1 MQQECRIA
9 ATMTLAAAPTF
20 DMDSDGQDV
29 RAGIWRFGVPEY
41 YALAA
46 MVSVAIA
53 TYIFVTGDAQ
63 SERLLTPALV
73 AAIMVANLVPAMALI
88 VLIGSR
94 VARARAV
101 RSMAGGN
108 GRLHVRLVALFSL
121 IAAVPTLL
129 VVIFASLLFQFG
141 VDFWFSDRS
150 RGMFENAANLA
161 EGYYQEN
168 QRQVGANTF
177 AMATDLGTRLRQ
189 YPIDA
194 PGFNDYYLQQ
204 VVVRSLNESAII
216 EIGRDGLARTATA
229 INPDDRTAENRLSS
243 TMIARLDAGE
253 DVVVVRQA
261 NRIEAAA
268 RLPGTDRAYV
278 YASRDT
284 NVPGFQQSA
293 RASAVLADYNQL
305 FDRSQMLQLQFNGA
319 LYLGSLLLLALA
331 VIAAIVVAD
340 RIVRP
345 LGTLIGATRT
355 AAGGD
360 LSVRVTPPARDDE
373 ISVLTRA
380 FNRMTEQLEGQTRA
394 LVHANEQLETRRSF
408 IEAVLSGVSSAVVS
422 VDADRRILLA
432 NAAAERLI
440 DRPADELTG
449 LLLDDVAPELS
460 QLLTGK
466 EREAIV
472 QLARKDSEPATLAAK
487 AVAQG
492 DGFVLSFEDITQ
504 QLLDQRRAAWSDV
517 ARRIAHEIKNPLTPI
532 QLAAERLQRRFGD
545 RVEADAPTFR
555 KLTDTVIRQVHDMR
569 RMVDEFS
576 SFARMPKPTFGV
588 EDVRDILRQA
598 VFLFEV
604 AKPDIAFTVKTP
616 AEIDPLVCD
625 RRLLSQAITN
635 IVKNAVEAIE
645 EKRKDSDEV
654 AAGTIGVELET
665 GAHDAVVIRITDDG
679 IGLPEARE
687 AIAEPYM
694 TTRQGGTGLGL
705 AIVKKIVEQHYGE
718 LEFSDNPMGQGT
730 RVTLT
735 LHPDRLRPLA
745 GQGDENMLGRRE
757 TVPGRIRNRQD
768 KEDHGA

>member
-1 MQQECRIA
+1 MA
-9 ATMTLAAAPTF
+9 SPASLAHGDMPDEQAAPTRGWQF
-20 DMDSDGQDV
+20 
-29 RAGIWRFGVPEY
+29 AAPEY

-46 MVSVAIA
+46 IVSVAAA
-53 TYIFVTGDAQ
+53 TYIFVTGDSQ

-88 VLIGSR
+88 VLVGSR

-121 IAAVPTLL
+121 IAAAPTLL
-129 VVIFASLLFQFG
+129 VAIFASLLFQFG

-150 RGMFENAANLA
+150 RGMFENAAGLA
-161 EGYYQEN
+161 EGFYQEN
-168 QRQVGANTF
+168 RREVGANTV
-177 AMATDLGTRLRQ
+177 AMAQDLGDFLSRVPTDN
-189 YPIDA
+189 PD
-194 PGFNDYYLQQ
+194 FSNYYFQQ
-204 VVVRSLNESAII
+204 VVVRNLNESAII
-216 EIGRDGLARTATA
+216 EIGEDGVPRTAA
-229 INPDDRTAENRLSS
+229 MIDPDNREAENRLAPATVS
-243 TMIARLDAGE
+243 RLDAGE
-253 DVVVVRQA
+253 DVVVDVQPD
-261 NRIEAAA
+261 RIEATT
-268 RLPGTDRAYV
+268 RLPGPRRAYV
-278 YASRDT
+278 YASRDA
-284 NVPGFQQSA
+284 NVPGFQQWERA
-293 RASAVLADYNQL
+293 RSVLSDYNAL
-305 FDRSQMLQLQFNGA
+305 FQRSQLLQLQFNGA

-380 FNRMTEQLEGQTRA
+380 FNRMTEHLEGQTGA
-394 LVHANEQLETRRSF
+394 LVNVNEQLETRRSF

-422 VDADRRILLA
+422 VDADHRILLA

-440 DRPADELTG
+440 GLSAERLTG
-449 LLLDDVAPELS
+449 RPLADVVPELAR
-460 QLLTGK
+460 LLTGD

-472 QLARKDSEPATLAAK
+472 QLARSDAEPATLAAK

-532 QLAAERLQRRFGD
+532 QLAAERLQRRFGEK
-545 RVEADAPTFR
+545 VEGDEATFR
-555 KLTDTVIRQVHDMR
+555 RLTETIIRQVHDMR

-576 SFARMPKPTFGV
+576 SFARMPKPTFGT
-588 EDVRDILRQA
+588 EDIRDIVRQA

-604 AKPDIAFTVKTP
+604 AKPDIQFSVKTP
-616 AEIDPLVCD
+616 NEIEPLVCD

-645 EKRKDSDEV
+645 ERHKKSGAAVSGRVRAELDNGPNDE
-654 AAGTIGVELET
+654 L
-665 GAHDAVVIRITDDG
+665 VIRVTDDG
-679 IGLPEARE
+679 IGLPEARD

-718 LEFSDNPMGQGT
+718 LEFCDNPEGQGT
-730 RVTLT
+730 CVTLT

-745 GQGDENMLGRRE
+745 GKGDDAAMGKME
-757 TVPGRIRNRQD
+757 TVPGRIRNRQNR
-768 KEDHGA
+768 EDYGA

>member
-1 MQQECRIA
+1 MAQSPS
-9 ATMTLAAAPTF
+9 LTF
-20 DMDSDGQDV
+20 DMDSDGQEV
-29 RAGIWRFGVPEY
+29 RSGFWRFGAPEY
-41 YALAA
+41 YTLA
-46 MVSVAIA
+46 VIISVAIA

-73 AAIMVANLVPAMALI
+73 AAIMIVNLVPAMALI

-94 VARARAV
+94 VARGRAAR
-101 RSMAGGN
+101 SITGSS

-121 IAAVPTLL
+121 IAAAPTLL

-141 VDFWFSDRS
+141 VNFWYSDRS
-150 RGMFENAANLA
+150 RGMFENAASMA
-161 EGYYQEN
+161 QAFYEDSQKA
-168 QRQVGANTF
+168 VSANTT
-177 AMATDLGTRLRQ
+177 AMAKDLGVYLSR
-189 YPIDA
+189 YPIDSETFQNA
-194 PGFNDYYLQQ
+194 YGRQ
-204 VVVRSLNESAII
+204 VVLRELNESAII
-216 EIGRDGLARTATA
+216 EIGPDGIARTPVMVD
-229 INPDDRTAENRLSS
+229 PDNRAAETRISPE
-243 TMIARLDAGE
+243 TVARLNRGE
-253 DVVVVRQA
+253 EVVVLQKSD
-261 NRIEAAA
+261 RIEAAT
-268 RLPGTDRAYV
+268 RLPGRSNAYV
-278 YASRDT
+278 YASRDA
-284 NVPGFQQSA
+284 NILGWEQFNRA
-293 RASAVLADYNQL
+293 RSVLADYNAL
-305 FDRSQMLQLQFNGA
+305 FGRSQQLQLQFNGA

-331 VIAAIVVAD
+331 VFAAIVVAD

-355 AAGGD
+355 AADGD
-360 LSVRVTPPARDDE
+360 LSVRVTPPVRDDE
-373 ISVLTRA
+373 IAVLTRA
-380 FNRMTEQLEGQTRA
+380 FNRMTEQLEGQTGA
-394 LVHANEQLETRRSF
+394 LVSVNEQLEARRSF

-422 VDADRRILLA
+422 VDADHRILLA

-440 DRPADELTG
+440 CQSAECLTG
-449 LLLDDVAPELS
+449 RPLADVAPELAG
-460 QLLTGK
+460 LLASD

-472 QLARKDSEPATLAAK
+472 QLSRKDAEPATLAAK

-545 RVEADAPTFR
+545 KVEGDAATFR

-604 AKPDIAFTVKTP
+604 AKPDIAFAITIP
-616 AEIDPLVCD
+616 DEIEPLVCD
-625 RRLLSQAITN
+625 RRLLSQALTN
-635 IVKNAVEAIE
+635 IVKNAVEAVE
-645 EKRKDSDEV
+645 EKSKNSDVVPIGHIDAELDVSIEGELTIRV
-654 AAGTIGVELET
+654 A
-665 GAHDAVVIRITDDG
+665 DDG

-718 LEFSDNPMGQGT
+718 LEFSDNPAGQGT
-730 RVTLT
+730 CVTLT

-745 GQGDENMLGRRE
+745 GKGGETNMGHGE
-757 TVPGRIRNRQD
+757 SVPGRIRNRQD
-768 KEDHGA
+768 REDHGA

>member
-1 MQQECRIA
+1 M
-9 ATMTLAAAPTF
+9 ATSVPLA
-20 DMDSDGQDV
+20 SDGESGQPAP
-29 RAGIWRFGVPEY
+29 RARAWEFAAPEY
-41 YALAA
+41 YALA
-46 MVSVAIA
+46 VIISVGIA
-53 TYIFVTGDAQ
+53 TYIYVTGDAQ

-73 AAIMVANLVPAMALI
+73 AAIMVVNLVPAMALI

-94 VARARAV
+94 VARARAM
-101 RSMAGGN
+101 RSMAGGS

-121 IAAVPTLL
+121 IAATPTLL

-150 RGMFENAANLA
+150 RGMFENAAGLA

-168 QRQVGANTF
+168 QREVAANTV
-177 AMATDLGTRLRQ
+177 AMATDLGNVLERVRT
-189 YPIDA
+189 DA
-194 PGFNDYYLQQ
+194 PDFSSFYLQQ
-204 VVVRSLNESAII
+204 VVVRNLNESAII
-216 EIGRDGLARTATA
+216 EIGADGVARTAAA
-229 INPDDRTAENRLSS
+229 IDPDNRAAENRLQPAMV
-243 TMIARLDAGE
+243 TRLDAGE
-253 DVVVVRQA
+253 EVVVVRQSD
-261 NRIEAAA
+261 RIEAATK
-268 RLPGTDRAYV
+268 LPGTRRAYL
-278 YASRDT
+278 YASRDF
-284 NVPGFQQSA
+284 NVPGFQQSV
-293 RASAVLADYNQL
+293 RAGTVLADYNAL
-305 FDRSQMLQLQFNGA
+305 FARSQQLQLQFNGA

-331 VIAAIVVAD
+331 VVAAILVAD

-345 LGTLIGATRT
+345 LGTLVGATQT
-355 AAGGD
+355 AAEGD
-360 LSVRVTPPARDDE
+360 LSVRVTPTAHDDE

-380 FNRMTEQLEGQTRA
+380 FNRMTEQIQGQTGA
-394 LVHANEQLETRRSF
+394 LVSANEQIEARRSF

-422 VDADRRILLA
+422 VDAGHRILLA

-440 DRPADELTG
+440 GIKAEELTG
-449 LLLDDVAPELS
+449 QPLAEVAPELA
-460 QLLTGK
+460 QLITGD
-466 EREAIV
+466 EREGVV
-472 QLARKDSEPATLAAK
+472 QLARQHAEPATLAAK

-545 RVEADAPTFR
+545 KVEGDQATFR

-588 EDVRDILRQA
+588 EDLRDIVRQA

-604 AKPDIAFTVKTP
+604 AKPDIVFSVEVP
-616 AEIDPLVCD
+616 EEIEPLVCD
-625 RRLLSQAITN
+625 RRLLSQALTN

-645 EKRKDSDEV
+645 EKSKNSESSPLGHIRAVVDVRSEREV
-654 AAGTIGVELET
+654 AIL
-665 GAHDAVVIRITDDG
+665 ITDDG

-687 AIAEPYM
+687 TIAEPYM

-718 LEFSDNPMGQGT
+718 LDFADNPAGQGT

-745 GQGDENMLGRRE
+745 GQGNDAAAGQMES
-757 TVPGRIRNRQD
+757 VPGRIRNRKD
-768 KEDHGA
+768 RED

>member
-1 MQQECRIA
+1 MEPAASLANESDSVGPIA
-9 ATMTLAAAPTF
+9 RSSGWQFAA
-20 DMDSDGQDV
+20 
-29 RAGIWRFGVPEY
+29 PEY
-41 YALAA
+41 YTLALI
-46 MVSVAIA
+46 VSVAIS

-63 SERLLTPALV
+63 SERLLTPGLV
-73 AAIMVANLVPAMALI
+73 AAIMVVNLVPAMTLI

-94 VARARAV
+94 VARARAE
-101 RSMAGGN
+101 RTMAGGN

-121 IAAVPTLL
+121 IAAAPTLL
-129 VVIFASLLFQFG
+129 VVIFASLLFQYG

-150 RGMFENAANLA
+150 RGMFENAASLA

-177 AMATDLGTRLRQ
+177 AMASDLGKRLTQ
-189 YPIDA
+189 FPVDT
-194 PGFNDYYLQQ
+194 PGFSNYYLQQ

-216 EIGRDGLARTATA
+216 EIGNDGVARTAAA
-229 INPDDRTAENRLSS
+229 IDPDKRAAENRL
-243 TMIARLDAGE
+243 THAMITRLDAGQ

-261 NRIEAAA
+261 NRIEAAS
-268 RLPGTDRAYV
+268 RLPGTARAYV

-293 RASAVLADYNQL
+293 RAGAVLADYNDL
-305 FDRSQMLQLQFNGA
+305 FERSQQLQLQFNGA

-360 LSVRVTPPARDDE
+360 LSVRVTPPERDDE
-373 ISVLTRA
+373 IAVLTRA
-380 FNRMTEQLEGQTRA
+380 FNRMTEQLEGQTGA
-394 LVHANEQLETRRSF
+394 LVSVNEQLEARRSF

-422 VDADRRILLA
+422 VDADHRILLV
-432 NAAAERLI
+432 NAAAEHLI
-440 DRPADELTG
+440 GRSAADLTG
-449 LLLDDVAPELS
+449 QPLTEVAPELAR
-460 QLLTGK
+460 LLTGE
-466 EREAIV
+466 EREGVV
-472 QLARKDSEPATLAAK
+472 QLARRDAEPATLAAK
-487 AVAQG
+487 AVTQG

-545 RVEADAPTFR
+545 KVGGDEATFR
-555 KLTDTVIRQVHDMR
+555 KLTDTVVRQVHDMR

-588 EDVRDILRQA
+588 EDVRDILKQA

-604 AKPDIAFTVKTP
+604 AKPDIVFGVKTP
-616 AEIDPLVCD
+616 NEIEPLVCD
-625 RRLLSQAITN
+625 RRLLSQALTN

-645 EKRKDSDEV
+645 ENSKNPNQSPIGHIRAELDI
-654 AAGTIGVELET
+654 GTNGEII
-665 GAHDAVVIRITDDG
+665 IRVSDDG
-679 IGLPEARE
+679 IGLPEARD

-718 LEFSDNPMGQGT
+718 LEFCDNPLGQGT
-730 RVTLT
+730 CVTLT

-745 GQGDENMLGRRE
+745 GKGEDLVTGQIES
-757 TVPGRIRNRQD
+757 VPGRIRNRQGR
-768 KEDHGA
+768 EEYGA

>member
-1 MQQECRIA
+1 MARSA
-9 ATMTLAAAPTF
+9 SLTF
-20 DMDSDGQDV
+20 DIDSGEEEARSGV
-29 RAGIWRFGVPEY
+29 WRFAAPEY
-41 YALAA
+41 YTFA
-46 MVSVAIA
+46 VIISVAIA

-121 IAAVPTLL
+121 RAAAPTLL

-150 RGMFENAANLA
+150 RGMFENAASLA

-168 QRQVGANTF
+168 QKDVAANTV
-177 AMATDLGTRLRQ
+177 AMAKDIGAFLERVPTD
-189 YPIDA
+189 D
-194 PGFNDYYLQQ
+194 PGFSSYYFQQ
-204 VVVRSLNESAII
+204 VVVRSLNESAVI
-216 EIGRDGLARTATA
+216 EIGPDNVARTAA
-229 INPDDRTAENRLSS
+229 ALNPDNRPVENRLSPS
-243 TMIARLDAGE
+243 MVSRLDAGE
-253 DVVVVRQA
+253 QVVVVRLPD
-261 NRIEAAA
+261 RIEAAT
-268 RLPGTDRAYV
+268 RLPGSRRAYL
-278 YASRDT
+278 YASRDF
-284 NVPGFQQSA
+284 NVPGFQQSV
-293 RASAVLADYNQL
+293 RASTVLADYNGL
-305 FDRSQMLQLQFNGA
+305 FERSQQLQLQFNGA

-360 LSVRVTPPARDDE
+360 LSVRVTPPKRDDE

-380 FNRMTEQLEGQTRA
+380 FNRMTEQLEGQTGA
-394 LVHANEQLETRRSF
+394 LVSVNEQLETRRSF

-422 VDADRRILLA
+422 VDANHQILLA

-440 DRPADELTG
+440 CQSAENLTG
-449 LLLDDVAPELS
+449 RPLADVAPELAR
-460 QLLTGK
+460 LLTSE
-466 EREAIV
+466 EREGVV
-472 QLARKDSEPATLAAK
+472 QLARSDAEPATLAAK

-545 RVEADAPTFR
+545 KVEGDAATFR

-604 AKPDIAFTVKTP
+604 AKPDIVFTVQTP
-616 AEIDPLVCD
+616 HEIEPLVCD

-645 EKRKDSDEV
+645 EKSKNSDIIATGHVV
-654 AAGTIGVELET
+654 AELDIGI
-665 GAHDAVVIRITDDG
+665 DDKIVIRVTDDG
-679 IGLPEARE
+679 IGLPEARD

-718 LEFSDNPMGQGT
+718 LEFSDNPAGQGT
-730 RVTLT
+730 CVTLT

-745 GQGDENMLGRRE
+745 GKGGEASMGQAES
-757 TVPGRIRNRQD
+757 VPGRIRNRQD
-768 KEDHGA
+768 REDHGA

>member
-1 MQQECRIA
+1 MEPA
-9 ATMTLAAAPTF
+9 ASLGVESDSTDPTADSRGWHFAA
-20 DMDSDGQDV
+20 
-29 RAGIWRFGVPEY
+29 PEY
-41 YALAA
+41 YTLAIII
-46 MVSVAIA
+46 SVAIA

-73 AAIMVANLVPAMALI
+73 AAIMVVNLVPAMALI
-88 VLIGSR
+88 VLVGSR
-94 VARARAV
+94 IARARAV

-121 IAAVPTLL
+121 LAATPTLL

-161 EGYYQEN
+161 QGYYQEN
-168 QRQVGANTF
+168 QKQVEQNALVMANDISK
-177 AMATDLGTRLRQ
+177 AIKYAS
-189 YPIDA
+189 
-194 PGFNDYYLQQ
+194 FNDSDFKFFYVQQ
-204 VVVRSLNESAII
+204 VLFRGLNESAII
-216 EIGRDGLARTATA
+216 RMGDSGEYITEAMIEPDERDASERISPQDIKAL
-229 INPDDRTAENRLSS
+229 DDGKPIIIHQTDR
-243 TMIARLDAGE
+243 
-253 DVVVVRQA
+253 
-261 NRIEAAA
+261 RIEAATKIRGDKRLYLYVA
-268 RLPGTDRAYV
+268 RNTGALGLLQFGRA
-278 YASRDT
+278 RT
-284 NVPGFQQSA
+284 
-293 RASAVLADYNQL
+293 VLADYNDL
-305 FDRSQMLQLQFNGA
+305 FDRSQKLQLQFNGA

-360 LSVRVTPPARDDE
+360 LSVRVTPPAREDE
-373 ISVLTRA
+373 IAVLTSA
-380 FNRMTEQLEGQTRA
+380 FNRMTEQLEGQTGA
-394 LVHANEQLETRRSF
+394 LVTANAQLEARRSF

-422 VDADRRILLA
+422 VDASHHILLV

-440 DRPADELTG
+440 GQSAADLTG
-449 LLLDDVAPELS
+449 QPLADVAPELAG
-460 QLLTGK
+460 LLTSG
-466 EREAIV
+466 EREGVV
-472 QLARKDSEPATLAAK
+472 QLVRRDAEPATLAAK

-532 QLAAERLQRRFGD
+532 QLAAERLQRRFGEK
-545 RVEADAPTFR
+545 VEGDAPTFR
-555 KLTDTVIRQVHDMR
+555 RLTDTIVRQVHDMR

-604 AKPDIAFTVKTP
+604 AKPEIAFSVKTP
-616 AEIDPLVCD
+616 DEIEPLVCD
-625 RRLLSQAITN
+625 RRLLSQALTN

-645 EKRKDSDEV
+645 EKSDNI
-654 AAGTIGVELET
+654 ASSPIGHISAELAM
-665 GAHDAVVIRITDDG
+665 GDGDAIVIRVSDDG
-679 IGLPEARE
+679 VGLPQARDT
-687 AIAEPYM
+687 IAEPYM

-718 LEFSDNPMGQGT
+718 LEFCDNPAGQGT
-730 RVTLT
+730 CVTLT
-735 LHPDRLRPLA
+735 LHPGRLRSLA
-745 GQGDENMLGRRE
+745 SKGGELVTGQGES
-757 TVPGRIRNRQD
+757 VPGRVRNRQD
-768 KEDHGA
+768 REEYGA

>member
-1 MQQECRIA
+1 MVQPARLALDIDSDD
-9 ATMTLAAAPTF
+9 AAAR
-20 DMDSDGQDV
+20 S
-29 RAGIWRFGVPEY
+29 GIWRFAAPEY
-41 YALAA
+41 YTLAVIA
-46 MVSVAIA
+46 SVAIA

-88 VLIGSR
+88 VLVGSR
-94 VARARAV
+94 IARARAT
-101 RSMAGGN
+101 RSMGGGN

-129 VVIFASLLFQFG
+129 VVIFASLLFQYG

-150 RGMFENAANLA
+150 RGMFENAASLA

-168 QRQVGANTF
+168 QREVAANTG
-177 AMATDLGTRLRQ
+177 AMAKDLGAFLQRAST
-189 YPIDA
+189 DD
-194 PGFNDYYLQQ
+194 PGFSNYYFQQ
-204 VVVRSLNESAII
+204 VVVRNLNESAII
-216 EIGRDGLARTATA
+216 EIGVDNVARTAAA
-229 INPDDRTAENRLSS
+229 INPDDREAENRLSPA
-243 TMIARLDAGE
+243 ILARLDAGE
-253 DVVVVRQA
+253 DVVVVRQPD
-261 NRIEAAA
+261 RIEAAT
-268 RLPGTDRAYV
+268 RLPGTRRAYL
-278 YASRDT
+278 YASRDF
-284 NVPGFQQSA
+284 NVPGFQQSL
-293 RASAVLADYNQL
+293 RASNVLADYNDL
-305 FDRSQMLQLQFNGA
+305 FERSQQLQLQFNGA

-360 LSVRVTPPARDDE
+360 LSVRVSPPRRDDE
-373 ISVLTRA
+373 IAVLTRA
-380 FNRMTEQLEGQTRA
+380 FNRMTEQLEGQTSA
-394 LVHANEQLETRRSF
+394 LVNVNEQLEARRSF
-408 IEAVLSGVSSAVVS
+408 IEAVLSGVSSAVIS
-422 VDADRRILLA
+422 VDADHRILLA

-440 DRPADELTG
+440 EPDGEGLTG
-449 LLLDDVAPELS
+449 RPLAEVAPELAR
-460 QLLTGK
+460 LLDS
-466 EREAIV
+466 EEHEAIV
-472 QLARKDSEPATLAAK
+472 QLARKDAEPATLAAK

-545 RVEADAPTFR
+545 KVEGDTATFR

-588 EDVRDILRQA
+588 EDPRDILRQA

-604 AKPDIAFTVKTP
+604 AKPDIAFRIRTP
-616 AEIDPLVCD
+616 GEIDPLVCD
-625 RRLLSQAITN
+625 RRLLSQALTN

-645 EKRKDSDEV
+645 EKYKDSTEPAV
-654 AAGTIGVELET
+654 GRVEASLET
-665 GAHDAVVIRITDDG
+665 TDDGAVRITVADDG
-679 IGLPEARE
+679 IGLPEARD

-694 TTRQGGTGLGL
+694 TTRRGGTGLGL

-718 LEFSDNPMGQGT
+718 LEFTDNPAGQGT
-730 RVTLT
+730 CVTLT

-745 GQGDENMLGRRE
+745 GKGGGASTGQAES
-757 TVPGRIRNRQD
+757 VPGRIRTRQD
-768 KEDHGA
+768 REDHGA

>member
-1 MQQECRIA
+1 MKPA
-9 ATMTLAAAPTF
+9 ASLSSESDSAELAA
-20 DMDSDGQDV
+20 DSRGWHF
-29 RAGIWRFGVPEY
+29 AAPEY
-41 YALAA
+41 YTLAIII
-46 MVSVAIA
+46 SVAIA

-73 AAIMVANLVPAMALI
+73 AAIMVVNLVPAMALI
-88 VLIGSR
+88 VLVGSR
-94 VARARAV
+94 IARARAM

-121 IAAVPTLL
+121 LAATPTLL

-150 RGMFENAANLA
+150 RGMFENAASLA

-168 QRQVGANTF
+168 QREVGANTTVMAQDLSDYLAKAPINGRDF
-177 AMATDLGTRLRQ
+177 A
-189 YPIDA
+189 
-194 PGFNDYYLQQ
+194 NYYFQQ

-216 EIGRDGLARTATA
+216 EIGPDGIARTATA
-229 INPDDRTAENRLSS
+229 VAPDSRAADKRL
-243 TMIARLDAGE
+243 TPAMLHRLEAGE
-253 DVVVVRQA
+253 DVVVIRRA
-261 NRIEAAA
+261 DRIEAAT
-268 RLPGTDRAYV
+268 RLPGSHNAYV
-278 YASRDT
+278 YASRDF
-284 NVPGFQQSA
+284 NVPGFSQSI
-293 RASAVLADYNQL
+293 RAGNVLADYNDL
-305 FDRSQMLQLQFNGA
+305 FERSQQLQLQFNGA

-331 VIAAIVVAD
+331 VVAAIVVAD

-373 ISVLTRA
+373 IAVLTRA
-380 FNRMTEQLEGQTRA
+380 FNRMTEQLEGQTGA
-394 LVHANEQLETRRSF
+394 LVSVNAQLEARRRF

-422 VDADRRILLA
+422 VDADHRILLA

-440 DRPADELTG
+440 GQSAADLTG
-449 LLLDDVAPELS
+449 QPLADVAPELAR
-460 QLLTGK
+460 LLTSG
-466 EREAIV
+466 EREGVV
-472 QLARKDSEPATLAAK
+472 QLVRRDTEPATLAAK
-487 AVAQG
+487 AVAQD

-532 QLAAERLQRRFGD
+532 QLAAERLQRRFGEK
-545 RVEADAPTFR
+545 VEGDAPTFR
-555 KLTDTVIRQVHDMR
+555 RLTDTIVRQVHDMR

-588 EDVRDILRQA
+588 EDIRDILRQA

-604 AKPDIAFTVKTP
+604 AKPDIAFSVKTP
-616 AEIDPLVCD
+616 DEIEPLVCD
-625 RRLLSQAITN
+625 RRLLSQALTN

-645 EKRKDSDEV
+645 EKENDDSSPP
-654 AAGTIGVELET
+654 IGHIHAELAIGE
-665 GAHDAVVIRITDDG
+665 GDAIVIRVSDDG
-679 IGLPEARE
+679 IGLPQARE
-687 AIAEPYM
+687 TIAEPYM

-718 LEFSDNPMGQGT
+718 LEFRDNPAGRGT
-730 RVTLT
+730 CVTLT
-735 LHPDRLRPLA
+735 LHPKRLRSLA
-745 GQGDENMLGRRE
+745 GKGGELVTGQGES
-757 TVPGRIRNRQD
+757 VPGRVRNRQD
-768 KEDHGA
+768 REEYGA

>member
-1 MQQECRIA
+1 
-9 ATMTLAAAPTF
+9 MTQPTPLAF
-20 DMDSDGQDV
+20 DMDSDGLEA
-29 RAGIWRFGVPEY
+29 RSGFWRFAAPEY
-41 YALAA
+41 YALAL
-46 MVSVAIA
+46 MVSVGVA

-73 AAIMVANLVPAMALI
+73 AAIMVVNLVPAMALI

-121 IAAVPTLL
+121 IAAVPTML

-141 VDFWFSDRS
+141 VDFWYSDRS

-161 EGYYQEN
+161 QAFYEESQ
-168 QRQVGANTF
+168 QSVGAHTV
-177 AMATDLGTRLRQ
+177 AMAKDVAKYLERI
-189 YPIDA
+189 PIDSGMFA
-194 PGFNDYYLQQ
+194 DAYLNQ
-204 VVVRSLNESAII
+204 VVIRELNGSAII
-216 EIGRDGLARTATA
+216 EIGADGIARTPAMIDPDNRAAEARISPEMAT
-229 INPDDRTAENRLSS
+229 RLN
-243 TMIARLDAGE
+243 AGE
-253 DVVVVRQA
+253 DVVVTRRSD
-261 NRIEAAA
+261 RIEAVT
-268 RLPGTDRAYV
+268 RLPGRKNAYL
-278 YASRDT
+278 YAAR
-284 NVPGFQQSA
+284 NANLLGLQQFE
-293 RASAVLADYNQL
+293 RASTVLADYNAL
-305 FDRSQMLQLQFNGA
+305 FERSQLLQLQFNGA

-331 VIAAIVVAD
+331 VVGAIVVAD

-345 LGTLIGATRT
+345 LGTLVGAARI

-360 LSVRVTPPARDDE
+360 LSVRVTPSSRNDE
-373 ISVLTRA
+373 ITVLTLA
-380 FNRMTEQLEGQTRA
+380 FNRMTEQLQGQTGA
-394 LVHANEQLETRRSF
+394 LVSVNEQLEARRSF

-440 DRPADELTG
+440 CQSSETLTG
-449 LLLDDVAPELS
+449 QLLDDVAPELAR
-460 QLLTGK
+460 LLISD

-472 QLARKDSEPATLAAK
+472 QLSRKDAEPATLAAK

-545 RVEADAPTFR
+545 KVEGDAATFR

-588 EDVRDILRQA
+588 EDVRDILRQS

-604 AKPDIAFTVKTP
+604 AKPDIAFAVKTP
-616 AEIDPLVCD
+616 TEIGPLVCD
-625 RRLLSQAITN
+625 RRLLSQALTN

-645 EKRKDSDEV
+645 EKHKNSEV
-654 AAGTIGVELET
+654 VATGAVGAELEV
-665 GAHDAVVIRITDDG
+665 GANGEIVVRVTDDG
-679 IGLPEARE
+679 IGLPEARD

-718 LEFSDNPMGQGT
+718 LEFSDNPVGQGT
-730 RVTLT
+730 CVTMT
-735 LHPDRLRPLA
+735 LHPERLRPLA
-745 GQGDENMLGRRE
+745 GKGGEDGLDEGE
-757 TVPGRIRNRQD
+757 AVPGRIRNRQD
-768 KEDHGA
+768 REDNGA

>member
-1 MQQECRIA
+1 
-9 ATMTLAAAPTF
+9 MTQSSSLAF
-20 DMDSDGQDV
+20 DMDSGDEEA
-29 RAGIWRFGVPEY
+29 RSGIWRFAAPEY
-41 YALAA
+41 YTLAVI
-46 MVSVAIA
+46 VSVAIA

-73 AAIMVANLVPAMALI
+73 ATIMVANLVPAMTLI
-88 VLIGSR
+88 VLVGSR

-101 RSMAGGN
+101 HSMAGGR

-121 IAAVPTLL
+121 IAAAPTLL
-129 VVIFASLLFQFG
+129 VVIFASLLFQYG

-150 RGMFENAANLA
+150 RGMFENAASLA
-161 EGYYQEN
+161 EGYYQDN
-168 QRQVGANTF
+168 QREVGANTI
-177 AMATDLGTRLRQ
+177 AMATDLGGLLGKV
-189 YPIDA
+189 PIDA
-194 PGFNDYYLQQ
+194 PDFSDYYLKQ
-204 VVVRSLNESAII
+204 VVVRNLNESAII
-216 EIGRDGLARTATA
+216 EVGSDGIARTAA
-229 INPDDRTAENRLSS
+229 MIDPDNRAAENRLSP
-243 TMIARLDAGE
+243 TMVKRLDAGE
-253 DVVVVRQA
+253 EVVVIVQPD
-261 NRIEAAA
+261 RIEAAT
-268 RLPGTDRAYV
+268 RLPGQRRAYV
-278 YASRDT
+278 YASRDG
-284 NVPGFQQSA
+284 NVPAFKQSERA
-293 RASAVLADYNQL
+293 RTVLADYNGL
-305 FDRSQMLQLQFNGA
+305 FERSQLLQLQFNGA

-355 AAGGD
+355 AAEGD
-360 LSVRVTPPARDDE
+360 LSVRVTPPLRDDE
-373 ISVLTRA
+373 IAVLTRA
-380 FNRMTEQLEGQTRA
+380 FNRMTEQLERQTGT
-394 LVHANEQLETRRSF
+394 LVSVNEQLETRRSF

-422 VDADRRILLA
+422 VDADHRILLA

-440 DRPADELTG
+440 CQSAECLTG
-449 LLLDDVAPELS
+449 RPLADVAPELVRL
-460 QLLTGK
+460 LLTGE

-472 QLARKDSEPATLAAK
+472 QLSRKDAEPATLAAK

-545 RVEADAPTFR
+545 KVEGDAVTFR

-588 EDVRDILRQA
+588 EDIRDILRQA

-604 AKPDIAFTVKTP
+604 AKPDIAFAVKTP
-616 AEIDPLVCD
+616 GEIEPLVCD
-625 RRLLSQAITN
+625 RRLLSQALTN

-645 EKRKDSDEV
+645 EKFKNLDSVATGHV
-654 AAGTIGVELET
+654 AAELQVEADGVI
-665 GAHDAVVIRITDDG
+665 VIRVTDDG
-679 IGLPEARE
+679 IGLPEARD

-718 LEFSDNPMGQGT
+718 LEFSDNPAGQGT
-730 RVTLT
+730 CVTLT

-745 GQGDENMLGRRE
+745 GKGGDGSMGQAES
-757 TVPGRIRNRQD
+757 VPGRMRNRQD
-768 KEDHGA
+768 REDHGA

>member
-1 MQQECRIA
+1 MANGVTVAGEIESEGQGLRSRAWNFA
-9 ATMTLAAAPTF
+9 A
-20 DMDSDGQDV
+20 
-29 RAGIWRFGVPEY
+29 PEY
-41 YALAA
+41 YTLALI
-46 MVSVAIA
+46 VSVGIA
-53 TYIFVTGDAQ
+53 TYVFVTGDAQ

-121 IAAVPTLL
+121 IAAAPTLL
-129 VVIFASLLFQFG
+129 VAIFASLLFQFG

-150 RGMFENAANLA
+150 RGMFENAAGLA

-168 QRQVGANTF
+168 QREVGANTVM
-177 AMATDLGTRLRQ
+177 MAKDLGNLLSQVPVEDPDFT
-189 YPIDA
+189 
-194 PGFNDYYLQQ
+194 NYYLQQ
-204 VVVRSLNESAII
+204 VVVRNLNESAVI
-216 EIGRDGLARTATA
+216 EVGKDGIARTAA
-229 INPDDRTAENRLSS
+229 MIDPDNRAAESRLTP
-243 TMIARLDAGE
+243 TMMKRLNAGE
-253 DVVVVRQA
+253 EVVVVRQSD
-261 NRIEAAA
+261 RIEAAT
-268 RLPGTDRAYV
+268 RLPGNRDAYV
-278 YASRDT
+278 YASRDS
-284 NVPGFQQSA
+284 NVPGFQQSV
-293 RASAVLADYNQL
+293 RAGTVLADYNAL
-305 FDRSQMLQLQFNGA
+305 FERSQLLQLQFNGA

-345 LGTLIGATRT
+345 LGTLVGATRT
-355 AAGGD
+355 AAEGD
-360 LSVRVTPPARDDE
+360 LSVRVIPSPRDDE
-373 ISVLTRA
+373 ISVLSRA
-380 FNRMTEQLEGQTRA
+380 FNRMTEQIQGQTSA
-394 LVHANEQLETRRSF
+394 LVSANEQIEARRTF

-422 VDADRRILLA
+422 VDADHHILLI

-440 DRPADELTG
+440 GSRAEDLTG
-449 LLLDDVAPELS
+449 RPLEEVAPELAR
-460 QLLTGK
+460 LITGD
-466 EREAIV
+466 EREAVV
-472 QLARKDSEPATLAAK
+472 QLARKEGEPATLAAK

-545 RVEADAPTFR
+545 KVEGDQATFK

-588 EDVRDILRQA
+588 EDIRDILKQA

-604 AKPDIAFTVKTP
+604 AKPDIAFSVQAP
-616 AEIDPLVCD
+616 NEIEPLVCD
-625 RRLLSQAITN
+625 RRLLSQALTN

-645 EKRKDSDEV
+645 ENTKNTEISP
-654 AAGTIGVELET
+654 IGHIQAVLDM
-665 GAHDAVVIRITDDG
+665 GHDRDVVIRITDDG
-679 IGLPEARE
+679 IGLPDARDT
-687 AIAEPYM
+687 IAEPYM

-718 LEFSDNPMGQGT
+718 LDFCDNPAGKGT
-730 RVTLT
+730 CVTLT
-735 LHPDRLRPLA
+735 LHPDRLRPLVGTGSDTTT
-745 GQGDENMLGRRE
+745 GQAES
-757 TVPGRIRNRQD
+757 VPGRSRNRQD
-768 KEDHGA
+768 RDDHGA

>member
-1 MQQECRIA
+1 MAQS
-9 ATMTLAAAPTF
+9 APLIPP
-20 DMDSDGQDV
+20 DDIDRQPS
-29 RAGIWRFGVPEY
+29 RAWRFAAPEY
-41 YALAA
+41 YTLAL
-46 MVSVAIA
+46 MLSIGIA

-73 AAIMVANLVPAMALI
+73 AAIMIVNLVPAMALI

-94 VARARAV
+94 IARSRAE
-101 RSMAGGN
+101 RTMGGGN

-121 IAAVPTLL
+121 LAAVPTLL
-129 VVIFASLLFQFG
+129 VVIFASLLFQYG

-150 RGMFENAANLA
+150 RGMFENAASLA

-168 QRQVGANTF
+168 QREVASNTVV
-177 AMATDLGTRLRQ
+177 MAGDLGDKLAQ
-189 YPIDA
+189 VSIDSL
-194 PGFNDYYLQQ
+194 PFRDYYYLQ
-204 VVVRSLNESAII
+204 VLSRNLNESAII
-216 EIGRDGLARTATA
+216 EIGKDGIARTAA
-229 INPDDRTAENRLSS
+229 MIDPDNRDAKSRLSQEVVS
-243 TMIARLDAGE
+243 RLDAGE
-253 DVVVVRQA
+253 DVVVVRRSD
-261 NRIEAAA
+261 RIEATT
-268 RLPGTDRAYV
+268 RLPGTSRAYLF
-278 YASRDT
+278 ASRDF
-284 NVPGFQQSA
+284 NVPGFQQSQ
-293 RASAVLADYNQL
+293 RANTVLADYNSL
-305 FDRSQMLQLQFNGA
+305 FERSQQLQVRFNGA

-360 LSVRVTPPARDDE
+360 LSVRVPLPARDDE
-373 ISVLTRA
+373 IAVLTNA
-380 FNRMTEQLEGQTRA
+380 FNRMTEQLQGQTSA
-394 LVHANEQLETRRSF
+394 LVSANKQLETRRSF
-408 IEAVLSGVSSAVVS
+408 IEAVLSGVTSAVVS
-422 VDADRRILLA
+422 VGPDRRILLA

-440 DRPADELTG
+440 RSEGEGLTG
-449 LLLDDVAPELS
+449 RSLVDVAPELVAVID
-460 QLLTGK
+460 GD
-466 EREAIV
+466 EHEAIV
-472 QLARKDSEPATLAAK
+472 QLARRDAEPATLAAK

-545 RVEADAPTFR
+545 KVQGDEATFR

-588 EDVRDILRQA
+588 EDVRDILKQA

-604 AKPDIAFTVKTP
+604 AKPDILFSIKAP
-616 AEIDPLVCD
+616 NEIEPLVCD
-625 RRLLSQAITN
+625 RRLLSQALTN

-645 EKRKDSDEV
+645 ERSKKSGDTTGGHIAASLDIGPQGEV
-654 AAGTIGVELET
+654 RIQ
-665 GAHDAVVIRITDDG
+665 VVDDG
-679 IGLPEARE
+679 IGLPEARD

-705 AIVKKIVEQHYGE
+705 AIVLKIVEQHYGE
-718 LEFSDNPMGQGT
+718 LEFTDNPAGQGT
-730 RVTLT
+730 CVTLT
-735 LHPDRLRPLA
+735 LHPERLRPLA
-745 GQGDENMLGRRE
+745 GKGGEGEAGQAES
-757 TVPGRIRNRQD
+757 VPGRIRNRQD
-768 KEDHGA
+768 REDHGA

>member
-1 MQQECRIA
+1 MVQPARLALDIDSDE
-9 ATMTLAAAPTF
+9 AAAR
-20 DMDSDGQDV
+20 S
-29 RAGIWRFGVPEY
+29 GIWRFAAPEY
-41 YALAA
+41 YTLAVIA
-46 MVSVAIA
+46 SVAIA

-88 VLIGSR
+88 VLVGSR
-94 VARARAV
+94 IARARAT
-101 RSMAGGN
+101 RSMGGGN

-129 VVIFASLLFQFG
+129 VVIFASLLFQYG

-150 RGMFENAANLA
+150 RGMFENAASLA

-168 QRQVGANTF
+168 QREVAANTG
-177 AMATDLGTRLRQ
+177 AMAKDLGAFLQRAST
-189 YPIDA
+189 DD
-194 PGFNDYYLQQ
+194 PGFSNYYFQQ
-204 VVVRSLNESAII
+204 VVVRNLNESAII
-216 EIGRDGLARTATA
+216 EIGVDNVARTAAA
-229 INPDDRTAENRLSS
+229 INPDDREAENRLSPA
-243 TMIARLDAGE
+243 ILARLDAGE
-253 DVVVVRQA
+253 DVVVVRQPD
-261 NRIEAAA
+261 RIEAAT
-268 RLPGTDRAYV
+268 RLPGTRRAYL
-278 YASRDT
+278 YASRDF
-284 NVPGFQQSA
+284 NVPGFQQSL
-293 RASAVLADYNQL
+293 RASNVLADYNDL
-305 FDRSQMLQLQFNGA
+305 FERSQQLQLQFNGA

-360 LSVRVTPPARDDE
+360 LSVRVSPPRRDDE
-373 ISVLTRA
+373 IAVLTRA
-380 FNRMTEQLEGQTRA
+380 FNRMTEQLEGQTSA
-394 LVHANEQLETRRSF
+394 LVNVNEQLEARRSF
-408 IEAVLSGVSSAVVS
+408 IEAVLSGVSSAVIS
-422 VDADRRILLA
+422 VDADHRILLA

-440 DRPADELTG
+440 EPDGEGLTG
-449 LLLDDVAPELS
+449 RPLAEVAPELAR
-460 QLLTGK
+460 LLDS
-466 EREAIV
+466 EEHEAIV
-472 QLARKDSEPATLAAK
+472 QLARKDAEPATLAAK

-545 RVEADAPTFR
+545 KVEGDTATFR

-588 EDVRDILRQA
+588 EDPRDILRQA

-604 AKPDIAFTVKTP
+604 AKPDIAFRVRTP
-616 AEIDPLVCD
+616 GEIDPLVCD
-625 RRLLSQAITN
+625 RRLLSQALTN

-645 EKRKDSDEV
+645 EKYKDSTEPAV
-654 AAGTIGVELET
+654 GRVEASLET
-665 GAHDAVVIRITDDG
+665 TDDGAVRITVADDG
-679 IGLPEARE
+679 IGLPEARD

-694 TTRQGGTGLGL
+694 TTRRGGTGLGL

-718 LEFSDNPMGQGT
+718 LEFTDNPAGQGT
-730 RVTLT
+730 CVTLT

-745 GQGDENMLGRRE
+745 GKGGGGSTGQAES
-757 TVPGRIRNRQD
+757 VPGRIRTRQD
-768 KEDHGA
+768 REDHGA

>member
-1 MQQECRIA
+1 MAQSPS
-9 ATMTLAAAPTF
+9 LTF
-20 DMDSDGQDV
+20 DMDSDGQEV
-29 RAGIWRFGVPEY
+29 RSGFWRFGAPEY
-41 YALAA
+41 YTLA
-46 MVSVAIA
+46 VIISVAIA

-73 AAIMVANLVPAMALI
+73 AAIMIVNLVPAMALI

-94 VARARAV
+94 VARGRAAR
-101 RSMAGGN
+101 SITGSS

-121 IAAVPTLL
+121 IAAAPTLL

-141 VDFWFSDRS
+141 VNFWYSDRS
-150 RGMFENAANLA
+150 RGMFENAASMA
-161 EGYYQEN
+161 QAFYEDSQKA
-168 QRQVGANTF
+168 VSANTT
-177 AMATDLGTRLRQ
+177 AMAKDLGVYLSR
-189 YPIDA
+189 YPIDSETFQNA
-194 PGFNDYYLQQ
+194 YGRQ
-204 VVVRSLNESAII
+204 VVLRELNESAII
-216 EIGRDGLARTATA
+216 EIGPDGIARTPVMVD
-229 INPDDRTAENRLSS
+229 PDNRAAETRISPE
-243 TMIARLDAGE
+243 TVARLNRGE
-253 DVVVVRQA
+253 EVVVLQKSD
-261 NRIEAAA
+261 RIEAAT
-268 RLPGTDRAYV
+268 RLPGRSNAYV
-278 YASRDT
+278 YASRDA
-284 NVPGFQQSA
+284 NILGWEQFNRA
-293 RASAVLADYNQL
+293 RSVLADYNAL
-305 FDRSQMLQLQFNGA
+305 FGRSQQLQLQFNGA

-331 VIAAIVVAD
+331 VFAAIVVAD

-355 AAGGD
+355 AADGD
-360 LSVRVTPPARDDE
+360 LSVRVTPPVRDDE
-373 ISVLTRA
+373 IAVLTRA
-380 FNRMTEQLEGQTRA
+380 FNRMTEQLEGQTGA
-394 LVHANEQLETRRSF
+394 LVSVNEQLEARRSF

-422 VDADRRILLA
+422 VDADHRILLA

-440 DRPADELTG
+440 CQSAECLTG
-449 LLLDDVAPELS
+449 RPLADVAPELVG
-460 QLLTGK
+460 LLTSD

-472 QLARKDSEPATLAAK
+472 QLSRKDAEPATLAAK

-545 RVEADAPTFR
+545 KVEGDAATFR

-604 AKPDIAFTVKTP
+604 AKPDIAFAITIP
-616 AEIDPLVCD
+616 DEIEPLVCD
-625 RRLLSQAITN
+625 RRLLSQALTN
-635 IVKNAVEAIE
+635 IVKNAVEAVE
-645 EKRKDSDEV
+645 EKSKNSDVVPIGHIDAELDVSIEGELTIRV
-654 AAGTIGVELET
+654 A
-665 GAHDAVVIRITDDG
+665 DDG

-718 LEFSDNPMGQGT
+718 LEFSDNPAGQGT
-730 RVTLT
+730 CVTLT

-745 GQGDENMLGRRE
+745 GKGGETNMGHGE
-757 TVPGRIRNRQD
+757 SVPGRIRNRQD
-768 KEDHGA
+768 REDHGA

>member
-1 MQQECRIA
+1 MKPAASLANESDSPGPIA
-9 ATMTLAAAPTF
+9 RSSGWQFAA
-20 DMDSDGQDV
+20 
-29 RAGIWRFGVPEY
+29 PEY
-41 YALAA
+41 YTLALI
-46 MVSVAIA
+46 VSVAIA

-63 SERLLTPALV
+63 SERLLTPGLV
-73 AAIMVANLVPAMALI
+73 AAIMVVNLVPAMTLI

-94 VARARAV
+94 VARARAE
-101 RSMAGGN
+101 RTMAGGN

-121 IAAVPTLL
+121 IAAAPTLL
-129 VVIFASLLFQFG
+129 VVIFASLLFQYG

-150 RGMFENAANLA
+150 RGMFENAASLA

-177 AMATDLGTRLRQ
+177 AMASDLGKRLTQ
-189 YPIDA
+189 FPVDT
-194 PGFNDYYLQQ
+194 PGFSNYYLQQ

-216 EIGRDGLARTATA
+216 EIGNDGVARTAAA
-229 INPDDRTAENRLSS
+229 IDPDKRAAENRL
-243 TMIARLDAGE
+243 THAMITRLDAGQ

-261 NRIEAAA
+261 NRIEAAS
-268 RLPGTDRAYV
+268 RLPGTARAYV

-293 RASAVLADYNQL
+293 RAGAVLADYNDL
-305 FDRSQMLQLQFNGA
+305 FERSQQLQLQFNGA

-360 LSVRVTPPARDDE
+360 LSVRVTPPERDDE
-373 ISVLTRA
+373 IAVLTRA
-380 FNRMTEQLEGQTRA
+380 FNRMTEQLEGQTGA
-394 LVHANEQLETRRSF
+394 LVSVNEQLEARRSF

-422 VDADRRILLA
+422 VDADHRILLV
-432 NAAAERLI
+432 NAAAEHLI
-440 DRPADELTG
+440 GRSAADLTG
-449 LLLDDVAPELS
+449 QPLTEVAPELAR
-460 QLLTGK
+460 LLTGD
-466 EREAIV
+466 EREGVV
-472 QLARKDSEPATLAAK
+472 QLARRDAEPATLAAK
-487 AVAQG
+487 AVTQG

-545 RVEADAPTFR
+545 KVGGDEATFR
-555 KLTDTVIRQVHDMR
+555 KLTDTVVRQVHDMR

-588 EDVRDILRQA
+588 EDVRDILKQA

-604 AKPDIAFTVKTP
+604 AKPDIVFGVKTP
-616 AEIDPLVCD
+616 NEIEPLVCD
-625 RRLLSQAITN
+625 RRLLSQALTN

-645 EKRKDSDEV
+645 ENSKNPNQPPIGHIRAELDIGSNDE
-654 AAGTIGVELET
+654 II
-665 GAHDAVVIRITDDG
+665 IRVSDDG
-679 IGLPEARE
+679 IGLPEARD

-718 LEFSDNPMGQGT
+718 LEFRDNPLGQGT
-730 RVTLT
+730 CVTLT

-745 GQGDENMLGRRE
+745 GKGEDLVTGQIES
-757 TVPGRIRNRQD
+757 VPGRIRNRQGR
-768 KEDHGA
+768 EEYGA

>member
-1 MQQECRIA
+1 MA
-9 ATMTLAAAPTF
+9 HAAPLTH
-20 DMDSDGQDV
+20 DIDSADQDA
-29 RAGIWRFGVPEY
+29 RSGFWRFAAPEY
-41 YALAA
+41 YTLALIISIG
-46 MVSVAIA
+46 VA
-53 TYIFVTGDAQ
+53 TYVFVTGDAQ

-88 VLIGSR
+88 VLVGSR

-101 RSMAGGN
+101 RSMEGGN

-121 IAAVPTLL
+121 IAAAPTLL

-168 QRQVGANTF
+168 QRNVGDNTV
-177 AMATDLGTRLRQ
+177 AMATDLG
-189 YPIDA
+189 
-194 PGFNDYYLQQ
+194 GFLDRVSINDPAFSNYFFQQ

-216 EIGRDGLARTATA
+216 EIGADGVARTAA
-229 INPDDRTAENRLSS
+229 ALDPDARSVENRLSPA
-243 TMIARLDAGE
+243 MVDRLDKGE
-253 DVVVVRQA
+253 KVVVVREA
-261 NRIEAAA
+261 DRIEAAT
-268 RLPGTDRAYV
+268 RLPGATRAYV
-278 YASRDT
+278 YASRDF
-284 NVPGFQQSA
+284 NVPGFQQSI
-293 RASAVLADYNQL
+293 RAGTVLADYNAL
-305 FDRSQMLQLQFNGA
+305 FQRSQLLQLQFNGA

-380 FNRMTEQLEGQTRA
+380 FNRMTEQLQGQTGA
-394 LVHANEQLETRRSF
+394 LVSVNEQLEARRSF
-408 IEAVLSGVSSAVVS
+408 IEAVLSGVSSAVIS
-422 VDADRRILLA
+422 VDADHRILLA
-432 NAAAERLI
+432 NAAAESLI
-440 DRPADELTG
+440 CQSTDCLTG
-449 LLLDDVAPELS
+449 RPLVEVAPELAR
-460 QLLTGK
+460 LLTSD
-466 EREAIV
+466 EHEAIV
-472 QLARKDSEPATLAAK
+472 QLARANAEPATLAAK

-492 DGFVLSFEDITQ
+492 EGFVLSFEDITQ

-545 RVEADAPTFR
+545 KIEGDSATFK

-604 AKPDIAFTVKTP
+604 AKPEIVFAVKTP
-616 AEIDPLVCD
+616 DEIEPLVCD
-625 RRLLSQAITN
+625 RLLLSQAMTN

-645 EKRKDSDEV
+645 EKSKN
-654 AAGTIGVELET
+654 AGAIPVGHIDAELVMGLRGEM
-665 GAHDAVVIRITDDG
+665 VIRIADDG
-679 IGLPEARE
+679 IGLPQARE

-718 LEFSDNPMGQGT
+718 LEFSDNPAGQGT
-730 RVTLT
+730 AVTLT
-735 LHPDRLRPLA
+735 LHPDRLRALA
-745 GQGDENMLGRRE
+745 GTSEEISMGQAES
-757 TVPGRIRNRQD
+757 VPGRIRNRQD
-768 KEDHGA
+768 REEHGA

>member
-1 MQQECRIA
+1 MRSSGWQFA
-9 ATMTLAAAPTF
+9 A
-20 DMDSDGQDV
+20 
-29 RAGIWRFGVPEY
+29 PEY
-41 YALAA
+41 YTLA
-46 MVSVAIA
+46 VIISVAIA

-88 VLIGSR
+88 VLVGSR

-121 IAAVPTLL
+121 IAAAPTLL
-129 VVIFASLLFQFG
+129 VVIFASLLFQYG

-150 RGMFENAANLA
+150 RGMFENAASLA
-161 EGYYQEN
+161 QGYYQEN
-168 QRQVGANTF
+168 QREVGANTI
-177 AMATDLGTRLRQ
+177 AMAKDLGSFLSRV
-189 YPIDA
+189 PIDD
-194 PGFNDYYLQQ
+194 PDFSNYYLQQ
-204 VVVRSLNESAII
+204 VVVRNLNESAII
-216 EIGRDGLARTATA
+216 EIGSDGVARTPAM
-229 INPDDRTAENRLSS
+229 IDPDNRAAENRISPS
-243 TMIARLDAGE
+243 MVSRLDAGE
-253 DVVVVRQA
+253 EVVVARQSD
-261 NRIEAAA
+261 RIEAAT
-268 RLPGTDRAYV
+268 RLPGPRRAYL
-278 YASRDT
+278 YASRDA
-284 NVPGFQQSA
+284 NVLGLQQFERA
-293 RASAVLADYNQL
+293 RTVLADYNGL
-305 FDRSQMLQLQFNGA
+305 FQRSQQLQLQFNGA

-331 VIAAIVVAD
+331 VVAAIVVAD

-360 LSVRVTPPARDDE
+360 LSVRVTPPASNDE

-380 FNRMTEQLEGQTRA
+380 FNRMTEQLQGQTGA
-394 LVHANEQLETRRSF
+394 LVSVNEQLEARRSF

-422 VDADRRILLA
+422 VDTDHRILLV

-440 DRPADELTG
+440 GQPAETLTG
-449 LLLDDVAPELS
+449 QSLADVAPELAR
-460 QLLTGK
+460 LLTAD

-472 QLARKDSEPATLAAK
+472 QLARKDAEPATLAAK
-487 AVAQG
+487 TVALG
-492 DGFVLSFEDITQ
+492 EGFVLSFEDITQ

-545 RVEADAPTFR
+545 KVEGDQATFR
-555 KLTDTVIRQVHDMR
+555 RLTDTVIRQVHDMR

-604 AKPDIAFTVKTP
+604 AKPDIAFRISM
-616 AEIDPLVCD
+616 ADEIEPLVCD
-625 RRLLSQAITN
+625 RRLLSQALTN

-645 EKRKDSDEV
+645 EKIKNPGSTPVGHIR
-654 AAGTIGVELET
+654 AELELT
-665 GAHDAVVIRITDDG
+665 PDGEMVIRVSDDG

-718 LEFSDNPMGQGT
+718 LDFADNPEGQGT

-745 GQGDENMLGRRE
+745 GQGADMTTGQMES
-757 TVPGRIRNRQD
+757 VPGRIRNRQD
-768 KEDHGA
+768 REDYGA

>member
-1 MQQECRIA
+1 MASLAPLPIDRDSGEPEVRSSGWQFA
-9 ATMTLAAAPTF
+9 A
-20 DMDSDGQDV
+20 
-29 RAGIWRFGVPEY
+29 PEY
-41 YALAA
+41 YTLA
-46 MVSVAIA
+46 VIISVAIA

-88 VLIGSR
+88 VLVGSR

-121 IAAVPTLL
+121 IAAAPTLL
-129 VVIFASLLFQFG
+129 VVIFASLLFQYG

-150 RGMFENAANLA
+150 RGMFENAASLA
-161 EGYYQEN
+161 QGYYQEN
-168 QRQVGANTF
+168 QREVGANTI
-177 AMATDLGTRLRQ
+177 AMAKDLGSFLSRV
-189 YPIDA
+189 PIDD
-194 PGFNDYYLQQ
+194 PDFSNYYLQQ
-204 VVVRSLNESAII
+204 VVVRNLNESAII
-216 EIGRDGLARTATA
+216 EIGSDGVARTPAM
-229 INPDDRTAENRLSS
+229 IDPDNRAAENRISPS
-243 TMIARLDAGE
+243 MVSRLDAGE
-253 DVVVVRQA
+253 EVVVARQSD
-261 NRIEAAA
+261 RIEAAT
-268 RLPGTDRAYV
+268 RLPGPRRAYL
-278 YASRDT
+278 YASRDA
-284 NVPGFQQSA
+284 NVLGLQQFERA
-293 RASAVLADYNQL
+293 RTVLADYNGL
-305 FDRSQMLQLQFNGA
+305 FQRSQQLQLQFNGA

-331 VIAAIVVAD
+331 VVAAIVVAD

-360 LSVRVTPPARDDE
+360 LSVRVTPPASNDE

-380 FNRMTEQLEGQTRA
+380 FNRMTEQLQGQTGA
-394 LVHANEQLETRRSF
+394 LVSVNEQLEARRSF

-422 VDADRRILLA
+422 VDTDHRILLV

-440 DRPADELTG
+440 GQPAETLTG
-449 LLLDDVAPELS
+449 QSLADVAPELAR
-460 QLLTGK
+460 LLTAD

-472 QLARKDSEPATLAAK
+472 QLARKDAEPATLAAK
-487 AVAQG
+487 TVALG
-492 DGFVLSFEDITQ
+492 EGFVLSFEDITQ

-545 RVEADAPTFR
+545 KVEGDQATFR
-555 KLTDTVIRQVHDMR
+555 RLTDTVIRQVHDMR

-604 AKPDIAFTVKTP
+604 AKPDIAFRISM
-616 AEIDPLVCD
+616 ADEIEPLVCD
-625 RRLLSQAITN
+625 RRLLSQALTN

-645 EKRKDSDEV
+645 EKTKNPGATPV
-654 AAGTIGVELET
+654 GHIHAELELT
-665 GAHDAVVIRITDDG
+665 PDGEMVIRVSDDG

-718 LEFSDNPMGQGT
+718 LDFADNPEGQGT

-745 GQGDENMLGRRE
+745 GQGADMTTGQMES
-757 TVPGRIRNRQD
+757 VPGRIRNRQD
-768 KEDHGA
+768 REDYGA

>member
-1 MQQECRIA
+1 MA
-9 ATMTLAAAPTF
+9 HAAPLTHDIDPAAPDARSGF
-20 DMDSDGQDV
+20 
-29 RAGIWRFGVPEY
+29 WRFAVPEY
-41 YALAA
+41 YTLAL
-46 MVSVAIA
+46 VISVGIA
-53 TYIFVTGDAQ
+53 TYVFVTGDAQ

-101 RSMAGGN
+101 RSMEGGN

-121 IAAVPTLL
+121 IAAAPTLL

-168 QRQVGANTF
+168 QRDVGDNTI
-177 AMATDLGTRLRQ
+177 AMAKDLGSFLDRASTSD
-189 YPIDA
+189 PA
-194 PGFNDYYLQQ
+194 FSNYYFQQ
-204 VVVRSLNESAII
+204 VVVRNLNESAVI
-216 EIGRDGLARTATA
+216 EIGADGVARTAAA
-229 INPDDRTAENRLSS
+229 IDPDDRAADNRLSP
-243 TMIARLDAGE
+243 TMIARLEAGE
-253 DVVVVRQA
+253 EVVVVRESD
-261 NRIEAAA
+261 RIEAAA
-268 RLPGTDRAYV
+268 RLPGAQRAYV
-278 YASRDT
+278 YASRDF
-284 NVPGFQQSA
+284 NVPGFQQSI
-293 RASAVLADYNQL
+293 RAGTVLADYNAL
-305 FDRSQMLQLQFNGA
+305 FQRSQLLQLQFNGA

-360 LSVRVTPPARDDE
+360 LSVRVTPPVRDDE

-380 FNRMTEQLEGQTRA
+380 FNRMTEQLEGQTGA
-394 LVHANEQLETRRSF
+394 LVSVNEQLEARRSF
-408 IEAVLSGVSSAVVS
+408 IEAVLSGVSSAVIS
-422 VDADRRILLA
+422 VDADHRIQLA

-440 DRPADELTG
+440 CQSADCLTG
-449 LLLDDVAPELS
+449 RPLADVAPELA
-460 QLLTGK
+460 QLLIGD

-472 QLARKDSEPATLAAK
+472 QLARVNAEPATLAAK

-545 RVEADAPTFR
+545 KIEGDSATFK

-604 AKPDIAFTVKTP
+604 AKPDIAFVIKTP
-616 AEIDPLVCD
+616 DEIEPLVCD
-625 RRLLSQAITN
+625 RRLLSQAMTN

-645 EKRKDSDEV
+645 ENSKNSKSTPVGHIDAELASGPHGEILIRV
-654 AAGTIGVELET
+654 A
-665 GAHDAVVIRITDDG
+665 DDG
-679 IGLPEARE
+679 IGLPQARDT
-687 AIAEPYM
+687 IAEPYM

-718 LEFSDNPMGQGT
+718 LEFSDNPAGQGT
-730 RVTLT
+730 CVTLT
-735 LHPDRLRPLA
+735 LHPDRLQGLA
-745 GQGDENMLGRRE
+745 GKGDETSMGYAE
-757 TVPGRIRNRQD
+757 SVPGRIRNRQD
-768 KEDHGA
+768 REEHGA

>member
-1 MQQECRIA
+1 MEPA
-9 ATMTLAAAPTF
+9 ASLGVESDSTDPTADSRGWHFAA
-20 DMDSDGQDV
+20 
-29 RAGIWRFGVPEY
+29 PEY
-41 YALAA
+41 YTLAIII
-46 MVSVAIA
+46 SVAIA

-73 AAIMVANLVPAMALI
+73 AAIMVVNLVPAMALI
-88 VLIGSR
+88 VLVGSR
-94 VARARAV
+94 IARARAM

-121 IAAVPTLL
+121 LAATPTLL

-161 EGYYQEN
+161 QGYYQEN
-168 QRQVGANTF
+168 QKQVEQNALVMANDISK
-177 AMATDLGTRLRQ
+177 AIKYAS
-189 YPIDA
+189 
-194 PGFNDYYLQQ
+194 FNDSDFKFFYVQQ
-204 VVVRSLNESAII
+204 VLFRGLNESAII
-216 EIGRDGLARTATA
+216 RMGDSGEYITEAMIEPDERDASERISPQDIKAL
-229 INPDDRTAENRLSS
+229 DDGKPIIIHQTDR
-243 TMIARLDAGE
+243 
-253 DVVVVRQA
+253 
-261 NRIEAAA
+261 RIEAATKIRGDKRLYLYVA
-268 RLPGTDRAYV
+268 RNTGALGLLQFGRA
-278 YASRDT
+278 RT
-284 NVPGFQQSA
+284 
-293 RASAVLADYNQL
+293 VLADYNDL
-305 FDRSQMLQLQFNGA
+305 FDRSQKLQLQFNGA

-360 LSVRVTPPARDDE
+360 LSVRVTPPAREDE
-373 ISVLTRA
+373 IAVLTSA
-380 FNRMTEQLEGQTRA
+380 FNRMTEQLEGQTGA
-394 LVHANEQLETRRSF
+394 LVTANAQLEARRSF

-422 VDADRRILLA
+422 VDASHHILLV

-440 DRPADELTG
+440 GQSAADLTG
-449 LLLDDVAPELS
+449 QPLADVAPELAG
-460 QLLTGK
+460 LLTSG
-466 EREAIV
+466 EREGVV
-472 QLARKDSEPATLAAK
+472 QLVRRDAEPATLAAK

-532 QLAAERLQRRFGD
+532 QLAAERLQRRFGEK
-545 RVEADAPTFR
+545 VEGDAPTFR
-555 KLTDTVIRQVHDMR
+555 RLTDTIVRQVHDMR

-604 AKPDIAFTVKTP
+604 AKPEIAFSVKTP
-616 AEIDPLVCD
+616 DEIEPLVCD
-625 RRLLSQAITN
+625 RRLLSQALTN

-645 EKRKDSDEV
+645 EKSDNI
-654 AAGTIGVELET
+654 ASSPIGHISAELAM
-665 GAHDAVVIRITDDG
+665 GDGDAIVIRVSDDG
-679 IGLPEARE
+679 VGLPQARDT
-687 AIAEPYM
+687 IAEPYM

-718 LEFSDNPMGQGT
+718 LEFCDNPAGQGT
-730 RVTLT
+730 CVTLT
-735 LHPDRLRPLA
+735 LHPGRLRSLA
-745 GQGDENMLGRRE
+745 SKGGELVTGQGES
-757 TVPGRIRNRQD
+757 VPGRVRNRQD
-768 KEDHGA
+768 REEYGA

>member
-1 MQQECRIA
+1 MR
-9 ATMTLAAAPTF
+9 TGF
-20 DMDSDGQDV
+20 
-29 RAGIWRFGVPEY
+29 WRFAAPEY
-41 YALAA
+41 YTLALII
-46 MVSVAIA
+46 SVAIA

-94 VARARAV
+94 IARARAV
-101 RSMAGGN
+101 RSMSGGN

-121 IAAVPTLL
+121 IAAAPTLL

-168 QRQVGANTF
+168 QRNVGDNTI
-177 AMATDLGTRLRQ
+177 AMASDLASFLRRV
-189 YPIDA
+189 PI
-194 PGFNDYYLQQ
+194 NDPSFSNYYFQQ
-204 VVVRSLNESAII
+204 VVVRSLNETAII
-216 EIGRDGLARTATA
+216 EIGADGVGRTAAA
-229 INPDDRTAENRLSS
+229 IDPDGRSVEKRLTP
-243 TMIARLDAGE
+243 TMMARLEDGE
-253 DVVVVRQA
+253 DVVVVREA
-261 NRIEAAA
+261 DRIEAVT
-268 RLPGTDRAYV
+268 RLPGVPRAYL
-278 YASRDT
+278 YAARDF
-284 NVPGFQQSA
+284 NVPGFQQSI
-293 RASAVLADYNQL
+293 RAGAVLADYNAL
-305 FDRSQMLQLQFNGA
+305 FQRSQLLQLQFNGA

-345 LGTLIGATRT
+345 LGTLIGATQT

-380 FNRMTEQLEGQTRA
+380 FNRMTEQLEGQTGA
-394 LVHANEQLETRRSF
+394 LVNVNEQLEARRSF

-422 VDADRRILLA
+422 VDADHRILLA
-432 NAAAERLI
+432 NSAAERLI
-440 DRPADELTG
+440 CQSAECLTG
-449 LLLDDVAPELS
+449 RPLADVAPELA
-460 QLLTGK
+460 QLLISD

-472 QLARKDSEPATLAAK
+472 QLARKDAEPATLAAK

-545 RVEADAPTFR
+545 KLEGDAATFR

-604 AKPDIAFTVKTP
+604 AKPDILFAIRIP
-616 AEIDPLVCD
+616 DEIEPLVCD
-625 RRLLSQAITN
+625 RRLLSQALTN

-645 EKRKDSDEV
+645 EKSKNSDEIPMGHV
-654 AAGTIGVELET
+654 DAELAISAS
-665 GAHDAVVIRITDDG
+665 GALVIRISDDG
-679 IGLPEARE
+679 IGLPEARD

-718 LEFSDNPMGQGT
+718 LEFSDNPAGQGT

-745 GQGDENMLGRRE
+745 GSGGEAGMGQGES
-757 TVPGRIRNRQD
+757 VPGRIRNRQD
-768 KEDHGA
+768 REEHGA

>member
-1 MQQECRIA
+1 M
-9 ATMTLAAAPTF
+9 ATMAQAAPLTF
-20 DMDSDGQDV
+20 DVDSDEPDARSGF
-29 RAGIWRFGVPEY
+29 WRFAAPEY
-41 YALAA
+41 YTLALI
-46 MVSVAIA
+46 VSIGLA
-53 TYIFVTGDAQ
+53 TYVFVTGDAQ

-101 RSMAGGN
+101 RSMEGGN

-121 IAAVPTLL
+121 IAATPTLL

-141 VDFWFSDRS
+141 VDFWYSDRS
-150 RGMFENAANLA
+150 RGMFENAATLA
-161 EGYYQEN
+161 QSFYEESQKSVAV
-168 QRQVGANTF
+168 QTST
-177 AMATDLGTRLRQ
+177 MAGDLSKYLDTQ
-189 YPIDA
+189 AIDSISFQDA
-194 PGFNDYYLQQ
+194 YGFQ
-204 VVVRSLNESAII
+204 VVVRELTESAII
-216 EIGRDGLARTATA
+216 EMGRDGVPRTAVM
-229 INPDDRTAENRLSS
+229 IDPDNRAAEGRVSLATIKRLN
-243 TMIARLDAGE
+243 AGE
-253 DVVVVRQA
+253 DVVVTRSA
-261 NRIEAAA
+261 NRIEAVA
-268 RLPGTDRAYV
+268 RLPGRPNAFL
-278 YASRDT
+278 YASRA
-284 NVPGFQQSA
+284 VSSLGQQQFELA
-293 RASAVLADYNQL
+293 RTVLGDYNAL
-305 FDRSQMLQLQFNGA
+305 FQRSQLLQLQFNGA
-319 LYLGSLLLLALA
+319 LYLGSLLLLAFA

-355 AAGGD
+355 AADGD

-373 ISVLTRA
+373 IAVLTRA
-380 FNRMTEQLEGQTRA
+380 FNRMTEQLEGQTGA
-394 LVHANEQLETRRSF
+394 LVSVNAQLEARRSF

-422 VDADRRILLA
+422 VDADHHILLA

-440 DRPADELTG
+440 CQSSDCLTG
-449 LLLDDVAPELS
+449 RPLAEVAPELA
-460 QLLTGK
+460 QLLIGN

-472 QLARKDSEPATLAAK
+472 QLARANAEPATLAAK
-487 AVAQG
+487 AVALG

-545 RVEADAPTFR
+545 KVEGDSATFK

-588 EDVRDILRQA
+588 EDARDILRQA

-604 AKPDIAFTVKTP
+604 AKPDIVFTVNIP
-616 AEIDPLVCD
+616 DGIEPLVCD
-625 RRLLSQAITN
+625 RRLLSQAMTN

-645 EKRKDSDEV
+645 EQSKNSTTVPVGHIDAEL
-654 AAGTIGVELET
+654 AIGAQGEM
-665 GAHDAVVIRITDDG
+665 VIRIIDDG
-679 IGLPEARE
+679 IGLPQARE

-718 LEFSDNPMGQGT
+718 LEFSDNPAGQGT
-730 RVTLT
+730 CVTLT
-735 LHPDRLRPLA
+735 LYPERLRPLA
-745 GQGDENMLGRRE
+745 GTGEE
-757 TVPGRIRNRQD
+757 TYMGQAESVPGRIRNRQD
-768 KEDHGA
+768 KDEHGA

>member
-1 MQQECRIA
+1 
-9 ATMTLAAAPTF
+9 
-20 DMDSDGQDV
+20 MDSDGEEA
-29 RAGIWRFGVPEY
+29 RSGFWRFGTPEY
-41 YALAA
+41 YTLGII
-46 MVSVAIA
+46 VSVAIA

-73 AAIMVANLVPAMALI
+73 AAIMVVNLVPAMALI

-121 IAAVPTLL
+121 IAAAPTLL

-177 AMATDLGTRLRQ
+177 AMATDLGKQLTQ
-189 YPIDA
+189 FPIDS
-194 PGFNDYYLQQ
+194 PKFSNYYFQQ

-216 EIGRDGLARTATA
+216 ELGQDGVARTAAA
-229 INPDDRTAENRLSS
+229 INPDERAAENRLSS
-243 TMIARLDAGE
+243 EMVGRLDAGE
-253 DVVVVRQA
+253 DVVVIRQA

-293 RASAVLADYNQL
+293 RASAVLADYNGL
-305 FDRSQMLQLQFNGA
+305 FERSQMLQLQFNGA

-355 AAGGD
+355 AANGD
-360 LSVRVTPPARDDE
+360 LSVRVTPPVRDDE
-373 ISVLTRA
+373 IAVLTRA
-380 FNRMTEQLEGQTRA
+380 FNRMTEQLEGQTGV
-394 LVHANEQLETRRSF
+394 LVNVNEQLEARRSF

-422 VDADRRILLA
+422 VDAGRRILLA

-440 DRPADELTG
+440 GQSAESLTG
-449 LLLDDVAPELS
+449 QPLDDVAPELAR
-460 QLLTGK
+460 LLTGE
-466 EREAIV
+466 EREGIV
-472 QLARKDSEPATLAAK
+472 QLSRTDAEPATLAAK

-545 RVEADAPTFR
+545 KVEGDAATFR

-604 AKPDIAFTVKTP
+604 AKPDIAFSVKTP
-616 AEIDPLVCD
+616 AEIEPLVCD
-625 RRLLSQAITN
+625 RRSLSQAITN

-645 EKRKDSDEV
+645 EKHKISDFAPTGHIGAALDIGAGGEV
-654 AAGTIGVELET
+654 I
-665 GAHDAVVIRITDDG
+665 IRVTDDG
-679 IGLPEARE
+679 IGLPEARD

-718 LEFSDNPMGQGT
+718 LEFSDNPAGQGT
-730 RVTLT
+730 CVTLT
-735 LHPDRLRPLA
+735 LHPDRLRPLTGKGGEQNM
-745 GQGDENMLGRRE
+745 GQNE

-768 KEDHGA
+768 REDHGA

>member
-1 MQQECRIA
+1 
-9 ATMTLAAAPTF
+9 
-20 DMDSDGQDV
+20 
-29 RAGIWRFGVPEY
+29 
-41 YALAA
+41 
-46 MVSVAIA
+46 
-53 TYIFVTGDAQ
+53 
-63 SERLLTPALV
+63 
-73 AAIMVANLVPAMALI
+73 
-88 VLIGSR
+88 
-94 VARARAV
+94 
-101 RSMAGGN
+101 
-108 GRLHVRLVALFSL
+108 
-121 IAAVPTLL
+121 
-129 VVIFASLLFQFG
+129 
-141 VDFWFSDRS
+141 
-150 RGMFENAANLA
+150 
-161 EGYYQEN
+161 
-168 QRQVGANTF
+168 
-177 AMATDLGTRLRQ
+177 MATDLGTRLSRFS
-189 YPIDA
+189 IDS
-194 PGFNDYYLQQ
+194 PGFSNYYLQQ

-216 EIGRDGLARTATA
+216 EIGRDGVARTATA
-229 INPDDRTAENRLSS
+229 IDPDDRSAENRL
-243 TMIARLDAGE
+243 TAAMVDRLDAGE
-253 DVVVVRQA
+253 DVVVIRQA

-293 RASAVLADYNQL
+293 RASAVLADYNGL
-305 FDRSQMLQLQFNGA
+305 FDRSQLLQLQFNGA

-373 ISVLTRA
+373 IAVLTRA
-380 FNRMTEQLEGQTRA
+380 FNRMTEQLEGQTGV
-394 LVHANEQLETRRSF
+394 LVNVNEQLEARRSF

-440 DRPADELTG
+440 GQSAESLTG
-449 LLLDDVAPELS
+449 QPLDDVAPELAR
-460 QLLTGK
+460 LLTGE
-466 EREAIV
+466 EREGIV
-472 QLARKDSEPATLAAK
+472 QLSRKDAEPATLAAK

-545 RVEADAPTFR
+545 KVEGDAATFR

-588 EDVRDILRQA
+588 EDARDILRQA

-604 AKPDIAFTVKTP
+604 AKPDIAFSVKTP
-616 AEIDPLVCD
+616 AEIEPLVCD
-625 RRLLSQAITN
+625 RRLLSQAVTN

-645 EKRKDSDEV
+645 EKYKNSDSIATGHV
-654 AAGTIGVELET
+654 GAALEIGLGGE
-665 GAHDAVVIRITDDG
+665 VVIRVTDDG
-679 IGLPEARE
+679 IGLPEARD

-718 LEFSDNPMGQGT
+718 LEFSDNPAGQGT
-730 RVTLT
+730 CVTLT

-745 GQGDENMLGRRE
+745 GKGGEQNMGQNE

-768 KEDHGA
+768 REDHGA

>member
-1 MQQECRIA
+1 MA
-9 ATMTLAAAPTF
+9 SLAPLPI
-20 DMDSDGQDV
+20 DRDSGEPDV
-29 RAGIWRFGVPEY
+29 RSSGWQFAAPEY
-41 YALAA
+41 YTLA
-46 MVSVAIA
+46 VIISVAIA

-88 VLIGSR
+88 VLVGSR

-121 IAAVPTLL
+121 IAAAPTLL
-129 VVIFASLLFQFG
+129 VVIFASLLFQYG

-150 RGMFENAANLA
+150 RGMFENAASLA
-161 EGYYQEN
+161 QGYYQEN
-168 QRQVGANTF
+168 QREVGANTI
-177 AMATDLGTRLRQ
+177 AMAKDLGSFLSRV
-189 YPIDA
+189 PIDD
-194 PGFNDYYLQQ
+194 PDFSNYYLQQ
-204 VVVRSLNESAII
+204 VVVRNLNESAII
-216 EIGRDGLARTATA
+216 EIGSDGVARTPAM
-229 INPDDRTAENRLSS
+229 IDPDNRAAENRISPS
-243 TMIARLDAGE
+243 MVSRLDAGE
-253 DVVVVRQA
+253 EVVVARQSD
-261 NRIEAAA
+261 RIEAAT
-268 RLPGTDRAYV
+268 RLPGPRRAYL
-278 YASRDT
+278 YASRDA
-284 NVPGFQQSA
+284 NVLGLQQFERA
-293 RASAVLADYNQL
+293 RTVLADYNGL
-305 FDRSQMLQLQFNGA
+305 FQRSQQLQLQFNGA

-331 VIAAIVVAD
+331 VVAAIVVAD

-360 LSVRVTPPARDDE
+360 LSVRVTPPASNDE

-380 FNRMTEQLEGQTRA
+380 FNRMTEQLQGQTGA
-394 LVHANEQLETRRSF
+394 LVSVNEQLEARRSF

-422 VDADRRILLA
+422 VDTDHRILLV

-440 DRPADELTG
+440 GQPAETLTG
-449 LLLDDVAPELS
+449 QSLADVAPELAR
-460 QLLTGK
+460 LLTAD

-472 QLARKDSEPATLAAK
+472 QLARKDAEPATLAAK
-487 AVAQG
+487 TVALG
-492 DGFVLSFEDITQ
+492 EGFVLSFEDITQ

-545 RVEADAPTFR
+545 KVEGDQATFR
-555 KLTDTVIRQVHDMR
+555 RLTDTVIRQVHDMR

-604 AKPDIAFTVKTP
+604 AKPDIAFRISM
-616 AEIDPLVCD
+616 ADEIEPLVCD
-625 RRLLSQAITN
+625 RRLLSQALTN

-645 EKRKDSDEV
+645 EKTKNPGATPV
-654 AAGTIGVELET
+654 GHIHAELELT
-665 GAHDAVVIRITDDG
+665 PDGEMVIRVSDDG

-718 LEFSDNPMGQGT
+718 LDFADNPEGQGT

-745 GQGDENMLGRRE
+745 GQGADMTTGQMES
-757 TVPGRIRNRQD
+757 VPGRIRNRQD
-768 KEDHGA
+768 REDYGA

>member
-1 MQQECRIA
+1 MAQSSS
-9 ATMTLAAAPTF
+9 LAF
-20 DMDSDGQDV
+20 DMDSDGQEV
-29 RAGIWRFGVPEY
+29 RSGFWRFAAPEY
-41 YALAA
+41 YTLAVI
-46 MVSVAIA
+46 VSVAVA

-121 IAAVPTLL
+121 IAAVPTML

-141 VDFWFSDRS
+141 VDFWYSDRS

-161 EGYYQEN
+161 QAFYEDSQ
-168 QRQVGANTF
+168 QSVGANTV
-177 AMATDLGTRLRQ
+177 AMAKDLGGYLDRF
-189 YPIDA
+189 PIDSSSFSDA
-194 PGFNDYYLQQ
+194 YLQQ
-204 VVVRSLNESAII
+204 VVVRELNESAII
-216 EIGRDGLARTATA
+216 EIGSDGIARTPVM
-229 INPDDRTAENRLSS
+229 IDPDNRAAE
-243 TMIARLDAGE
+243 ARISPAMVAQLNAGE
-253 DVVVVRQA
+253 NVIVTRQSD
-261 NRIEAAA
+261 RIEAAT
-268 RLPGTDRAYV
+268 RVPGRKNAYL
-278 YASRDT
+278 YASRDA
-284 NVPGFQQSA
+284 NSLGLQQFE
-293 RASAVLADYNQL
+293 RASTVLADYNAL
-305 FDRSQMLQLQFNGA
+305 FERSQLLQLQFNGA

-331 VIAAIVVAD
+331 VIGAIVVAD

-345 LGTLIGATRT
+345 LGTLVGAART

-360 LSVRVTPPARDDE
+360 LSVRVTPSTRNDE
-373 ISVLTRA
+373 IAVLTVA
-380 FNRMTEQLEGQTRA
+380 FNRMTEQLQGQTGA
-394 LVHANEQLETRRSF
+394 LVSVNEQLEARRSF

-422 VDADRRILLA
+422 VDADHRILLA

-440 DRPADELTG
+440 CQSAECLTG
-449 LLLDDVAPELS
+449 RPLEEVAPELAR
-460 QLLTGK
+460 LLTGD
-466 EREAIV
+466 EREGIV
-472 QLARKDSEPATLAAK
+472 QLARNDAEPATLAAK

-545 RVEADAPTFR
+545 KVEGDAATFR

-604 AKPDIAFTVKTP
+604 AKPDIVFAIRTP
-616 AEIDPLVCD
+616 DEIEPLVCD
-625 RRLLSQAITN
+625 RRLLSQAMTN

-645 EKRKDSDEV
+645 EKTKNSE
-654 AAGTIGVELET
+654 GVPVGHVDAELAIAPGGELL
-665 GAHDAVVIRITDDG
+665 IRVTDDG
-679 IGLPEARE
+679 IGLPEARD

-718 LEFSDNPMGQGT
+718 LEFSDNPAGQGT

-745 GQGDENMLGRRE
+745 GRGGEAGLGQGES
-757 TVPGRIRNRQD
+757 VPGRIRNRQD
-768 KEDHGA
+768 REDHGA

>member
-1 MQQECRIA
+1 
-9 ATMTLAAAPTF
+9 MTLPSPLATHT
-20 DMDSDGQDV
+20 DSDDQVMRSGF
-29 RAGIWRFGVPEY
+29 WRFAAPEY
-41 YALAA
+41 YTLALII
-46 MVSVAIA
+46 SVAIA

-73 AAIMVANLVPAMALI
+73 AAIMVVNLVPAMALI

-121 IAAVPTLL
+121 IAAAPTLL

-177 AMATDLGTRLRQ
+177 AMANDLGKQLSLV
-189 YPIDA
+189 PIDS
-194 PGFNDYYLQQ
+194 PVFSNYYLQQ

-216 EIGRDGLARTATA
+216 EIGRDGVARTATA
-229 INPDDRTAENRLSS
+229 INPDNRAAENRLSS
-243 TMIARLDAGE
+243 AMVGRLDAGE
-253 DVVVVRQA
+253 DVVVVRQP

-268 RLPGTDRAYV
+268 RLPGTGRAYV

-293 RASAVLADYNQL
+293 RASAVLADYNGL
-305 FDRSQMLQLQFNGA
+305 FERSQQLQLQFNGA

-331 VIAAIVVAD
+331 VIAAILVAD

-380 FNRMTEQLEGQTRA
+380 FNRMTEQLQGQTGA
-394 LVHANEQLETRRSF
+394 LVSVNEQLEARRSF

-440 DRPADELTG
+440 CQSAECLTG
-449 LLLDDVAPELS
+449 QPLDDVAPELAR
-460 QLLTGK
+460 LLTGD

-472 QLARKDSEPATLAAK
+472 QLSRKDAEPATLAAK

-545 RVEADAPTFR
+545 KVEGDSATFR

-588 EDVRDILRQA
+588 EDVRDIVRQA

-604 AKPDIAFTVKTP
+604 AKPDIAFAVKTP
-616 AEIDPLVCD
+616 AEIEPLVCD
-625 RRLLSQAITN
+625 RRLLSQAVTN

-645 EKRKDSDEV
+645 EKYKNSDAV
-654 AAGTIGVELET
+654 ATGHISAELAVGVEGEF
-665 GAHDAVVIRITDDG
+665 VIRVSDDG

-718 LEFSDNPMGQGT
+718 LEFSDNPAGQGT
-730 RVTLT
+730 CVTLT
-735 LHPDRLRPLA
+735 LHPERLRPLA
-745 GQGDENMLGRRE
+745 GKGGEQGMGQSES
-757 TVPGRIRNRQD
+757 VPGRIRNRQD
-768 KEDHGA
+768 REDHGA

>member
-1 MQQECRIA
+1 MDQATRLSA
-9 ATMTLAAAPTF
+9 DSDSGPTMT
-20 DMDSDGQDV
+20 
-29 RAGIWRFGVPEY
+29 RAGGWQFAAPEY
-41 YALAA
+41 YTLAIIL
-46 MVSVAIA
+46 SVGIA

-94 VARARAV
+94 IARARAE

-121 IAAVPTLL
+121 IAAAPTLL

-150 RGMFENAANLA
+150 RGMFENAASLA

-168 QRQVGANTF
+168 QREVGANTI
-177 AMATDLGTRLRQ
+177 AMADDLGRLLARM
-189 YPIDA
+189 PVDA
-194 PGFNDYYLQQ
+194 PDFSNYYLQQ
-204 VVVRSLNESAII
+204 VVVRNLNESAII
-216 EIGRDGLARTATA
+216 EMGSDGIARTAAA
-229 INPDDRTAENRLSS
+229 INPDNRVAENRISPA
-243 TMIARLDAGE
+243 MMARLDAGE
-253 DVVVVRQA
+253 DVVVLRRGD
-261 NRIEAAA
+261 RIEAATP
-268 RLPGTDRAYV
+268 LPGSRRGYV
-278 YASRDT
+278 YASRDA

-293 RASAVLADYNQL
+293 RARTVLADYNGL
-305 FDRSQMLQLQFNGA
+305 FERSQQLQLQFNGA

-331 VIAAIVVAD
+331 VVAAIVVAD

-380 FNRMTEQLEGQTRA
+380 FNRMTEQLEGQTSA
-394 LVHANEQLETRRSF
+394 LDARRSF

-422 VDADRRILLA
+422 VDANHRILLV
-432 NAAAERLI
+432 NAAAERL
-440 DRPADELTG
+440 AGQSAAALTG
-449 LLLDDVAPELS
+449 QPLSDVAPELA
-460 QLLTGK
+460 QLLTGN
-466 EREAIV
+466 EREGIV
-472 QLARKDSEPATLAAK
+472 QLARPDAEPATLAAK

-492 DGFVLSFEDITQ
+492 DGYVLSFEDITQ

-532 QLAAERLQRRFGD
+532 QLAAERLQRRFGTK
-545 RVEADAPTFR
+545 VEGDEATFR
-555 KLTDTVIRQVHDMR
+555 RLTDTIVRQVHDMR

-604 AKPDIAFTVKTP
+604 AKPDIAFSVKTP
-616 AEIDPLVCD
+616 NEIEPLVCD
-625 RRLLSQAITN
+625 RRLLSQALTN

-645 EKRKDSDEV
+645 EQTKDAESTP
-654 AAGTIGVELET
+654 AGHINAELT
-665 GAHDAVVIRITDDG
+665 VGPGDAMVIRVTDDG
-679 IGLPEARE
+679 IGLPEARD

-718 LEFSDNPMGQGT
+718 LDFCDNPSGQGT
-730 RVTLT
+730 CVTLT

-745 GQGDENMLGRRE
+745 GKGGDLVTGQIES
-757 TVPGRIRNRQD
+757 VPGRVRNRQD
-768 KEDHGA
+768 REEYGA